1 MLPIKHS
8 KEPLGKGLETHPTAF
23 SMQHP
28 NKVYI
33 IGIGSGTEDYLLPIA
48 RREIE
53 ASDCLIGGRRA
64 LRLFQDLSKEEI
76 LLEGD
81 FDQVIPYLLKERER
95 KRIAVLVSGDP
106 GLYSFLRTI
115 SLFLK
120 REEYVVIPG
129 ISTVQ
134 IAFARIGEGWEDATI
149 ISLHGRKTK
158 DLAVR
163 VKESSKTFLFTDPSF
178 SPGKI
183 AAHLLNEGVENRRAI
198 VMENLTYPNE
208 RIVDTDLIHIPE
220 MKGFGL
226 CVMIIM
232 KERE

>member
-1 MLPIKHS
+1 M
-8 KEPLGKGLETHPTAF
+8 
-23 SMQHP
+23 M

-48 RREIE
+48 RRTIE
-53 ASDCLIGGRRA
+53 ASDCLIGGKRA
-64 LRLFQDLSKEEI
+64 LRLFQDLHKEEI

-81 FDQVIPYLLKERER
+81 FEKVIPYLLKERKR
-95 KRIAVLVSGDP
+95 KKIAVLVSGDP

-115 SLFLK
+115 SRFLK

-149 ISLHGRKTK
+149 ISLHGRKTD
-158 DLAVR
+158 DLAER
-163 VKESSKTFLFTDPSF
+163 VKESPKTFLFTDPGF

-183 AAHLLNEGVENRRAI
+183 AAHLLDKGVENRRAI

-208 RIVDTDLIHIPE
+208 RIVDTDLIHIAE
-220 MKGFGL
+220 MGEFGL
-226 CVMIIM
+226 CVMIIK